1 MIEIK
6 KVDSS
11 ADMEN
16 NFKIRNSVFVD
27 ELGMI
32 PNDEHDHY
40 DKERKCRYYIAL
52 YNNEPVGASR
62 WREGGSGY
70 KFERMCVLKDQRGKG
85 IGAALL
91 QKMMDDIPENLQLTL
106 GCPTEL
112 IPFYEKF
119 GFRKREKTYWESNV
133 MYQHMKFYPEKTNN

>member
-11 ADMEN
+11 VDREN
-16 NFKIRNSVFVD
+16 NFKIRHAVFVD

-32 PNDEHDHY
+32 TNDEFDRY
-40 DKERKCRYYIAL
+40 DKENKCRYYVAYL
-52 YNNEPVGASR
+52 DDVPVGAAR

-70 KFERMCVLKDQRGKG
+70 KFERMCVLKEYRGQG
-85 IGAALL
+85 VGQALME
-91 QKMMDDIPENLQLTL
+91 KMMADIPKNLKLTL

-112 IPFYEKF
+112 MGFYEKF
-119 GFRKREKTYWESNV
+119 GFRTRQKPYWESNI
-133 MYQHMKFYPEKTNN
+133 MYEHMKFYTDKY